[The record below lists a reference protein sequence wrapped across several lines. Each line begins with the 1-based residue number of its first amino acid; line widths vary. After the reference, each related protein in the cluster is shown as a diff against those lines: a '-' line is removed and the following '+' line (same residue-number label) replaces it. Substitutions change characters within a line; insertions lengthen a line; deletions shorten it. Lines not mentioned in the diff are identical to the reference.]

1 MNIYWRIL
9 KFTKPYGWQVVFHT
23 LFAIIAVFA
32 TGIALSLL
40 DPVLNLLF
48 TEKKDATS
56 LNTEQFSLKFNE
68 IFNQYIAGI
77 IEEQGKVQALAISI
91 GFIVGINLIG
101 NVFKYLSA
109 IFMAIIRT
117 GVIRDIR
124 TRLFEVI
131 KSLPVGYFEGE
142 RKGNIISRM
151 TSDVNE
157 VEKSVVVTFQSLIR
171 APITI
176 LFFLFLMFS
185 YSWQLTLFIFAVLP
199 ITALIITTLAKSLRK
214 DAYNTQD
221 MMAWIMSVLDEV
233 ISGVKIIKAF
243 NAEKYIAKVF
253 GGYNE
258 KYSYHL
264 RRQFF
269 KQRLVPPFSEAMG
282 VITVGLILWFGGRL
296 VFEGELRASGFL
308 VYIFYFQQIMNPAKN
323 ISNAF
328 GNIYRGIASGERLFN
343 VMDAPGTKKEQHGG
357 EPLEDFK
364 SSIEFDHVSFSYSKD
379 RVLKDVSL
387 KIPKGKAYALVG
399 PSGSGKT
406 TMAEM
411 IPRFYEATQGH
422 LYIDGIDARD
432 YDLFSLREQIGLV
445 TQDPILFN
453 DTIFKNIAFGME
465 EVTEEEVIEAAKSAN
480 AHDFIM
486 ECEEGYQTS
495 IGDRGV
501 LLSGG
506 QRQRLSIARAILK
519 NPPIM
524 ILDEATS
531 ALDTSS
537 EKIVQEALSRLMKN
551 RTTVIIAHRLSTI
564 QEADQIVVLEKG
576 NIVQVGNHAELIEQ
590 DGLYRHLYELQQLA
604 E

>member
-48 TEKKDATS
+48 TEKKSPSS

-131 KSLPVGYFEGE
+131 KSLPVGYFEEE

-185 YSWQLTLFIFAVLP
+185 YSWKLTLFIFAVLP

-253 GGYNE
+253 GSYNE
-258 KYSYHL
+258 KYSHHL
-264 RRQFF
+264 KRQFY

-282 VITVGLILWFGGRL
+282 VITVGLILWFGGQL

-328 GNIYRGIASGERLFN
+328 GNIYRGIASGERIFN

-357 EPLEDFK
+357 KPLDDFK
-364 SSIEFDHVSFSYSKD
+364 ASIEFDGVSFSYSKD
-379 RVLKDVSL
+379 RVLKDVNL

-411 IPRFYEATQGH
+411 IPRFYEATEGN
-422 LYIDGIDARD
+422 LYIDDIDARD
-432 YDLFSLREQIGLV
+432 YDLFSLRKQIGLV

-465 EVTEEEVIEAAKSAN
+465 EVTEEQVIEAAKSAN
-480 AHDFIM
+480 AHDFIV
-486 ECEEGYQTS
+486 ECDEGYQTF

-537 EKIVQEALSRLMKN
+537 EKIVQEALSRLMRN

-564 QEADQIVVLEKG
+564 QEADEIVVLEKG
-576 NIVQVGNHAELIEQ
+576 NIVQVGSHAELIEQ
-590 DGLYRHLYELQQLA
+590 EGLYRHLYELQQLA